1 MRGLQVLRSA
11 VVAGLLVAVGA
22 AACSTA
28 TLRVGQ
34 FNIQELSTAKLL
46 ETGPD
51 GAGANPQVL
60 AAAAIIQ
67 EIRPDIL
74 IVNEIDHD
82 LAADDLAVNAR
93 RFVDLYLNRGE
104 RAIDYPHV
112 FAAPCNTGRPSGVD
126 LNGDGH
132 VATAEDEGGR
142 SYGGDCFG
150 FGNYPGQYS
159 MAVLSRYPLEADS
172 ARSWQTFRWADL
184 PDNLI
189 PPDWFSPA
197 ALAVFRLS
205 SKSHWDLPVRV
216 PAPSGDVR
224 LHLLVSHPTPTG
236 YDGPEDLNGRRNYD
250 ELRLWAHILDDDRVP
265 VDDAG
270 RRGGLA
276 AGERF
281 VIGGDLNADPGGDVL
296 PTGRRSIAQLL
307 EHPRVQDCGPLM
319 TSAGALQGRAAG
331 PPDFV
336 ERRTAA
342 WPGGGVRIDYLLPSR
357 GLTPVAGGV
366 YWPDPAVDPAGAAR
380 AALAS
385 DHRMTWLD
393 LRLD

>member
-1 MRGLQVLRSA
+1 MRGQHALRFAVA
-11 VVAGLLVAVGA
+11 VVLMVAAGSAPAQV
-22 AACSTA
+22 
-28 TLRVGQ
+28 LRVGQ

-46 ETGPD
+46 EVDAD

-60 AAAAIIQ
+60 AATAIIQ

-82 LAADDLAVNAR
+82 LSTDDLALNAR
-93 RFVDLYLNRGE
+93 RFVDLYLNRGPG
-104 RAIDYPHV
+104 AIDYPNV
-112 FAAPCNTGRPSGVD
+112 FAAPCNTGRPSGQD

-132 VATAEDEGGR
+132 VATAADTGQR

-150 FGNYPGQYS
+150 FGNYAGQYS

-172 ARSWQTFRWADL
+172 ARSWQHFRWVDL

-189 PPDWFSPA
+189 LPDWFSDS
-197 ALAVFRLS
+197 ALSVFRLS

-216 PAPSGDVR
+216 GDAR

-250 ELRLWAHILDDDRVP
+250 ELRLWAHILDDDAVP

-270 RRGGLA
+270 RRGGLP

-281 VIGGDLNADPGGDVL
+281 VIAGDLNADPGGDIL

-307 EHPRVQDCGPLM
+307 EHPRVQDSGPFL
-319 TSAGALQGRAAG
+319 TSAGALQGRAPG

-336 ERRTAA
+336 ECRTAA

-357 GLTPVAGGV
+357 GLTPLGGGV
-366 YWPDPAVDPAGAAR
+366 YWPDPAVAPEGAAR